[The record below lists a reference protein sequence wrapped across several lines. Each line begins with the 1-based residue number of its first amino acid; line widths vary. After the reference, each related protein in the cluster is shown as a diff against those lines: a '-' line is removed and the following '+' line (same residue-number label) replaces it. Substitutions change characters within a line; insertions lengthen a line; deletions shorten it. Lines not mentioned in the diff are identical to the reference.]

1 MGTVA
6 TAVDTYCLDSLI
18 SGRLV
23 SGLELL
29 GQRCYRRLSTP
40 AGTLRGG
47 EEEADFGR
55 DLAEYVGST
64 SPAIVDAM
72 LPVIARNELMK
83 DPAVVTATCIPTRV
97 EGGGQVSWTLAVSVQ
112 STDGDLQLI
121 LSVSAVTVALLGVT

>member
-83 DPAVVTATCIPTRV
+83 DPAVVTATCVATRV
-97 EGGGQVSWTLAVSVQ
+97 EGGGRVSWTLAISVE
-112 STDGDLQLI
+112 STTGDVQLV